1 MRRENN
7 NIKEKRG
14 ISRAKNMLLIT
25 VLILVSASIIWI
37 VLKEPLNKTA
47 EQIAFYEHELDL
59 KIQSVALDSNSM
71 NVTIVRNPRR
81 GNFIGTSF
89 KVEGNNISETFIEK
103 SSLKELEMKTYKL
116 EMVSLNSPNAVKIQI
131 APIFKLES
139 GEEMIGEVKDEYQ
152 FSWSR

>member
-1 MRRENN
+1 MRGENN

-71 NVTIVRNPRR
+71 NVTIVRNPGR

>member
-1 MRRENN
+1 MLGENN
-7 NIKEKRG
+7 YIKDKRG

-25 VLILVSASIIWI
+25 ALILISASIIWI

-59 KIQSVALDSNSM
+59 KIQSVALDNNSM
-71 NVTIVRNPRR
+71 NVTIVRNAGR

-89 KVEGNNISETFIEK
+89 RVEGNNISETFIEK

>member
-71 NVTIVRNPRR
+71 NVTIVRNPGR

-116 EMVSLNSPNAVKIQI
+116 E
-131 APIFKLES
+131 
-139 GEEMIGEVKDEYQ
+139 
-152 FSWSR
+152 W

>member
-71 NVTIVRNPRR
+71 NVTIVRNPGR